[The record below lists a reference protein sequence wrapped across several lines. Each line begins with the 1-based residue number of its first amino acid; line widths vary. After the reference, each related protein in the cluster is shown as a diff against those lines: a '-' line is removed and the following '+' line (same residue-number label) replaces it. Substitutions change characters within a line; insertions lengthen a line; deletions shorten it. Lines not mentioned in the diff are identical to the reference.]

1 MKSFGELGGQ
11 FWPPAFTTDL
21 QTPPPRATADTL
33 RPTSKHKGGPEADPE
48 RLVPKIPKCQRDQQ
62 RLP

>member
-21 QTPPPRATADTL
+21 QTPPPRAT
-33 RPTSKHKGGPEADPE
+33 SKHKGGPEAGPE
-48 RLVPKIPKCQRDQQ
+48 RLVPKIPKSQRDWQ